1 MAPHSS
7 TLAWKFPLME
17 KPGRLPSMGSLEEW
31 DTTERLH
38 FHFSL
43 SCIGEGNSN
52 PLQCS
57 CLENPR
63 DGAAWWAAIH
73 GVAQSQKLLKRLSS
87 SIDETKHNSSKHPQV
102 SLRNISKFLLF
113 IVVTKIICNCH
124 SFPRLVSQW
133 FIFNCDFFWLE
144 DNCFTVLCW
153 PPPRI
158 DMNQPQVYPCPFLPE
173 APSPLPSFPPSR
185 LSQSTGLSRLCS
197 FPLELNWMPDD
208 IYFNSPKKVYMF
220 SSVTS
225 KGTGPGDETW
235 MLNQNEYH
243 SIYFK
248 SERVTLGHTFL
259 MAIFISVFLRV

>member
-31 DTTERLH
+31 DTAERLH

-133 FIFNCDFFWLE
+133 FIFNCDFFDWRIIALQY
-144 DNCFTVLCW
+144 CVGLRHASTWISHRYTPVPFFLK
-153 PPPRI
+153 PPPH
-158 DMNQPQVYPCPFLPE
+158 
-173 APSPLPSFPPSR
+173 SHPSR
-185 LSQSTGLSRLCS
+185 
-197 FPLELNWMPDD
+197 PLDCHRALGWAVYARFHLNW
-208 IYFNSPKKVYMF
+208 
-220 SSVTS
+220 
-225 KGTGPGDETW
+225 TGCQMT
-235 MLNQNEYH
+235 
-243 SIYFK
+243 
-248 SERVTLGHTFL
+248 
-259 MAIFISVFLRV
+259 FISIPQRKCICFLLLPQRARVLEMRHEC